1 MIRRMKK
8 ICVKDRIEWRNW
20 LSANHDKEAEVW
32 LIYYKE
38 KTGKPSVEYEAS
50 VEEALCF
57 GWVDS
62 IIKKL
67 DETKYARKFTPRKAD
82 SVWSESNKKRAAKM
96 IKAGLMT
103 EPGMRKVQAAK
114 RSGRWDKPVQKPEL
128 TFAMPPEF
136 REALA
141 KNKAAKENF
150 DKLAPTYRKPF
161 IGWIEIAKRPET
173 REKRIKESIRLLEKG
188 EKLGLK

>member
-1 MIRRMKK
+1 MKK
-8 ICVKDRIEWRNW
+8 IYVKDRAEWRDW
-20 LSANHDKEAEVW
+20 LSANQDKEAEVW

-38 KTGKPSVEYEAS
+38 KTGQASIEYEAS

-67 DETKYARKFTPRKAD
+67 DETKYARKFTPRKED
-82 SVWSESNKKRAAKM
+82 SVWSESNKKRVEKM

-103 EPGMRKVQAAK
+103 ESGMRRVEAAK
-114 RSGRWDKPVQKPEL
+114 RSGRWDEPVQRPEL

-141 KNKAAKENF
+141 KNKAAKEYFN
-150 DKLAPTYRKPF
+150 KLAPTYQKPF

-173 REKRIKESIRLLEKG
+173 RAKRVRESIRLLERG

>member
-1 MIRRMKK
+1 MKK
-8 ICVKDRIEWRNW
+8 IYVKDRAEWREW

-32 LIYYKE
+32 LIYYKLE
-38 KTGKPSVEYEAS
+38 ARKPSIEYEAS

-82 SVWSESNKKRAAKM
+82 SVWSESNKKRVGRL

-103 EPGMRKVQAAK
+103 AHGLRKVEAAK
-114 RSGRWDKPVQKPEL
+114 RNGRWDESVQKPEL

-150 DKLAPTYRKPF
+150 DKLAPTYQKPF
-161 IGWIEIAKRPET
+161 IGWIEFAKRPET

-188 EKLGLK
+188 DKLGLR